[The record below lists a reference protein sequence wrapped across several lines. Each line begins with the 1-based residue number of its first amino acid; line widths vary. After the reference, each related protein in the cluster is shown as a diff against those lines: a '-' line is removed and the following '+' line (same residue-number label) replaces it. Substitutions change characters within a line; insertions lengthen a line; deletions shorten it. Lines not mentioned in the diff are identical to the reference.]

1 MVVVEAGFPY
11 ARIHDLR
18 GTFCTRA
25 VRAGI
30 DPKTVQTLVG
40 HSDIM
45 TTLRYYTAASTA
57 RTNREAIEAMAAAG

>member
-1 MVVVEAGFPY
+1 MPTG
-11 ARIHDLR
+11 R
-18 GTFCTRA
+18 GRRWTSCTRT
-25 VRAGI
+25 VPAGI

-57 RTNREAIEAMAAAG
+57 RTNRDAIEAMVAAG